1 MKAILA
7 TVAAAAA
14 IGLTACATAEN
25 NGTSP
30 ATTTPATSAPAP
42 VPTITKTVTPPG
54 QSQAPAATPA
64 QAATSAPAADPAPSA
79 TTTVPSVTDPWA
91 VVSAY
96 YGDVESGNYRQ
107 AWALLSYGM
116 VTGQSYQQ
124 FVDGY
129 SCTGGQ
135 QLTDL
140 GESGDQVRFDLAATD
155 NCTGAVQHFTG
166 VDTVIGGKI
175 VAAHVTQTG

>member
-1 MKAILA
+1 MKTILA
-7 TVAAAAA
+7 AVVAAAA

-25 NGTSP
+25 NSTGP
-30 ATTTPATSAPAP
+30 ATTTPPAAATPATSAPAP
-42 VPTITKTVTPPG
+42 TVTKTVTPPG
-54 QSQAPAATPA
+54 RSQAPAATPA
-64 QAATSAPAADPAPSA
+64 QASSPAPGS

-96 YGDVESGNYRQ
+96 YGDVESGNYRG

-124 FVDGY
+124 FVNGY

-135 QLTDL
+135 QLTEL
-140 GESGDQVRFDLAATD
+140 GESGDQVRFNLTATD

-166 VDTVIGGKI
+166 VDTVMDGRI

>member
-7 TVAAAAA
+7 AIAAAAA

-25 NGTSP
+25 NGAP
-30 ATTTPATSAPAP
+30 ATTTPAPSTPAPTVTVTQPPSQSKAPA
-42 VPTITKTVTPPG
+42 V
-54 QSQAPAATPA
+54 TPA
-64 QAATSAPAADPAPSA
+64 QASTSAPAANPAPGS
-79 TTTVPSVTDPWA
+79 TTTAPSVTDPWA

-96 YGDVESGNYRQ
+96 YGDVESGNYRE

-129 SCTGGQ
+129 ACTGNQ

-140 GESGDQVRFDLAATD
+140 GESGDQVRFNLTATD

-166 VDTVIGGKI
+166 VDTVIDGKI